1 MTVILKI
8 RRMSAEDNN
17 MNIIRDKAYL
27 EEYFGKDFEIEDDRL
42 EYMDIF
48 ILPHYGHL
56 VCLEFHLKK
65 YRHAIHNDTKNIGAI
80 LHHMSPIFD
89 IHEDG
94 MRLSDL
100 SQSYKPIR
108 SVWVNGPAGREC
120 VGIGHNWKD
129 EFILFTEFYLA
140 EV

>member
-8 RRMSAEDNN
+8 RQMNAEDNN
-17 MNIIRDKAYL
+17 MNILRDKAYL
-27 EEYFGKDFEIEDDRL
+27 EEYFGKDLEIEDDHL
-42 EYMDIF
+42 ELMDIVM
-48 ILPHYGHL
+48 LPHYGHL
-56 VCLEFHLKK
+56 VCIEFYLQK

-89 IHEDG
+89 IPEDG
-94 MRLSDL
+94 MRLGDL

-120 VGIGHNWKD
+120 VGIGHYWKD
-129 EFILFTEFYLA
+129 EFILFNEFYLA

>member
-8 RRMSAEDNN
+8 RQMNAEDNN
-17 MNIIRDKAYL
+17 MNILRDKAYL
-27 EEYFGKDFEIEDDRL
+27 EEYFGKDLEIEDDHL
-42 EYMDIF
+42 EFMDIVM
-48 ILPHYGHL
+48 LPHYGHL
-56 VCLEFHLKK
+56 VCIEFYLQK

-89 IHEDG
+89 IPEDG
-94 MRLSDL
+94 MRLGDL

-120 VGIGHNWKD
+120 VGIGHYWKD
-129 EFILFTEFYLA
+129 EFILFNEFYLA

>member
-8 RRMSAEDNN
+8 HQMNAEDNN
-17 MNIIRDKAYL
+17 MNIIRNKAYL

-56 VCLEFHLKK
+56 VSLEFHLKK
-65 YRHAIHNDTKNIGAI
+65 YRHAIHNDTKNLGAI
-80 LHHMSPIFD
+80 LHHMSPIFN

-94 MRLSDL
+94 MRLGDL

-120 VGIGHNWKD
+120 VGIGHSLED
-129 EFILFTEFYLA
+129 QFILFNEFRLA

>member
-1 MTVILKI
+1 MTVNSKILLKNV
-8 RRMSAEDNN
+8 RGDE
-17 MNIIRDKAYL
+17 MNIIRNKAYL
-27 EEYFGKDFEIEDDRL
+27 EEYCGKDFEIEDDHL

-56 VCLEFHLKK
+56 VCLEFYLKK

-80 LHHMSPIFD
+80 LHHMSPILD
-89 IHEDG
+89 IPEDG
-94 MRLSDL
+94 VRLCQL
-100 SQSYKPIR
+100 SQAYKSIR

-120 VGIGHNWKD
+120 VGIGHYYKD
-129 EFILFTEFYLA
+129 EFILFNEFNEA